1 MNKPAYY
8 IAILNI
14 QNDAQQKWSTCTTHK
29 RTFSAKSSIPSIV
42 TVNGLTG
49 VRETMNLDSLK
60 HEPPHLQAHLFQ
72 GKNVLVEVKLN
83 LFICNVDAELLKG
96 VLLEV
101 LESKDVQD
109 SHIHATFCHTS
120 KGNIGTEKQSSSCV
134 ELCEPH

>member
-1 MNKPAYY
+1 
-8 IAILNI
+8 
-14 QNDAQQKWSTCTTHK
+14 
-29 RTFSAKSSIPSIV
+29 
-42 TVNGLTG
+42 
-49 VRETMNLDSLK
+49 MNLDSLK